1 MNIHLYEELAIN
13 AHPALQTQ
21 IYDGWI
27 LRYANGYTKRANS
40 INPLYPSDIDINTKI
55 TECEKRYSAQG
66 LPAIFKLTDAA
77 DPAIG
82 KELDERGYAVIEP
95 TYVMEMDLRDKNF
108 AVHDCIFSPRAD
120 SKWLDAYCTF
130 GKYSDLKKETA
141 KQILS
146 NVTNT
151 MFCGRITEDGETAAC
166 GSAVIE
172 RGYMGLLNVVV
183 EESKRRKGFGTKI
196 CESLLAEAKR
206 LGASTAYLQ
215 VVQENEK
222 AVELYKKIGY
232 KEIYSYCYRQAKE
245 FDDEIW
251 GRAKN

>member
-1 MNIHLYEELAIN
+1 MKHFKTVFEYKVYEELSIN

-40 INPLYPSDIDINTKI
+40 ISPLYPSSIDINTKI
-55 TECEKRYSAQG
+55 SDCEKRYSSRG
-66 LPAIFKLTDAA
+66 LPTIFKLTDAA
-77 DPAIG
+77 DPAID
-82 KELDERGYAVIEP
+82 KALNERGYSLIEP
-95 TYVMEMDLRDKNF
+95 TYVMEMDLRGKSF
-108 AVHDCIFSPRAD
+108 ATHDCILLPHAD
-120 SKWLDAYCTF
+120 EAWLDAYCTF
-130 GKYSDLKKETA
+130 SKYDISKKETA
-141 KQILS
+141 MQILS

-151 MFCGRITEDGETAAC
+151 MLCGRITENGETISC

-172 RGYMGLLNVVV
+172 QGYMGLLNVVV
-183 EESKRRKGFGTKI
+183 EESRRRKGFGTKI

-206 LGASTAYLQ
+206 LGAHTAYLQ

-232 KEIYSYCYRQAKE
+232 KAVYSYWYRV
-245 FDDEIW
+245 
-251 GRAKN
+251 KNA